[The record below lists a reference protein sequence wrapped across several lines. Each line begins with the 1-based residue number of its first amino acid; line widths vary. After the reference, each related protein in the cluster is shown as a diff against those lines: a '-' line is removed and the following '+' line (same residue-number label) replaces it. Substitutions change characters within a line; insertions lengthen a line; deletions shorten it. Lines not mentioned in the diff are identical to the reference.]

1 MSKNKLLFT
10 FLGLLPFLGIGQTIT
25 VDDTQTLDQLID
37 GVLISGDCAD
47 VANITSPN
55 NSSVAGEG
63 YESYASFDATNA
75 NFPFTDGIVLANK
88 EVTGIPDGT
97 GDSGSNPPWDGDP
110 DLEPLIQEPGNT
122 NNATVIEF
130 DFIPFVD
137 EISFDYLLASN
148 EWPNFVCSFADT
160 FAFILSGPGISNVN
174 SYNHD
179 ANPNTPDVQLDLGG
193 LNIATIPGT
202 NIPVSPVN
210 IHLNDNCGAGTL
222 GEFAVPQLFD
232 QTFSDNGST
241 EFTGQTEPLAVNAD
255 VIPGETYQI
264 KLVIADRGDSI
275 LDSAVFI
282 EGSSFDIGE
291 VDLGP
296 DITLGSDEAV
306 CEGDTI
312 TLDAGPGGTNTTYTW
327 FQDFQ
332 EIPGANGQFLDVTE
346 SGTYSVAVAFSL
358 DCLQTDSITI
368 EFFPEPEVP
377 TGETAE
383 LCAGGTVTLDG
394 TPTNLSDIVNPQYQW
409 FKDGTAIS
417 GATNPTIDVD
427 EAGVYEIEVD
437 AAACT
442 NITGDFTV
450 DVLDY
455 QVDIVQPAQN
465 CVDTGQTLE
474 VSADV
479 TGLSSAQESNLDYE
493 WTFNGNTEITETI
506 QLGSTQSVT
515 LTTTVN
521 GCERTS
527 TETIEVYTNPE
538 VSSSLG
544 EATLCQGE
552 TNTLDA
558 TPDNASNLADISYT
572 WFQDG
577 TVLSGETNAVLQ
589 IDEGGNYEVE
599 VDNNGCVATL
609 SIDVNVIDYQV
620 DIVQPAQNCVDTGQT
635 LEVSA
640 DVTGLSSAQEDD
652 LDYEWTF
659 NGNTAFTETIQL
671 GSTQNVT
678 LTTTING
685 CERTS
690 TETIEVFTN
699 PEVPSLG
706 NSIICPGDTSNLNAT
721 PDNASALADTSYT
734 WFQDGAELVGETNA
748 VLQIDE
754 SGNYEVEVDN
764 NGCTTTQSIDVD
776 LVDYNLDLGT
786 DVTACTDAGGSN
798 SFEIVPQITGIP
810 DSDLDQVDYDWGNGE
825 TSGSIVVDANG
836 TYSLT
841 TTYQGC
847 TQTDEVQVTFIQ
859 ALAVDLG
866 NDFQSCFTD
875 QVTLTTGLPNDDP
888 DISFIWT
895 KDGSVLNNETSSSL
909 AIEEEGTYEVEVNN
923 QGCISSAMVDVTGY
937 DVDNCTITQGISPN
951 EDGANDCLDLAF
963 LNDRSGI
970 DNVQIFNRY
979 GRKVFE
985 SNNYVDQFC
994 GQDDDGDKLTTG
1006 TYFYVIKLA
1015 EEDEQFGNVAKGYIY
1030 ISEEQ

>member
-110 DLEPLIQEPGNT
+110 DLEALIQEPGNT

-210 IHLNDNCGAGTL
+210 IHLNDACGAGSL

-358 DCLQTDSITI
+358 DCLQTDSITV

-538 VSSSLG
+538 VPSSLG

-599 VDNNGCVATL
+599 VDNNGCVATQ
-609 SIDVNVIDYQV
+609 SIDVNLIDYQV
-620 DIVQPAQNCVDTGQT
+620 DIVQPAQNCVDTGQS

-659 NGNTAFTETIQL
+659 NGNTETTETIQL

-776 LVDYNLDLGT
+776 LVDYSLDLGT

-895 KDGSVLNNETSSSL
+895 KDGSVMNNETSSSL

>member
-1 MSKNKLLFT
+1 MSKNKLLLT

-25 VDDTQTLDQLID
+25 VDDTQTVDQLVD
-37 GVLISGDCAD
+37 GVLVTGDCANVD
-47 VANITSPN
+47 NITSPN
-55 NSSVAGEG
+55 NSAVSGEG
-63 YESYASFDATNA
+63 YESFASFDAANA
-75 NFPFTDGIVLANK
+75 AFPFDDGIVLATK
-88 EVTGIPDGT
+88 EVSGIPDDT
-97 GDSGSNPPWDGDP
+97 GDTGGSGWPGDP
-110 DLEPLIQEPGNT
+110 DLEALVQDPGNT

-137 EISFDYLLASN
+137 EISFNYLLASN
-148 EWPNFVCSFADT
+148 EWPGFVCTFADT
-160 FAFILSGPGISNVN
+160 FAFILSGPGISDVN

-210 IHLNDNCGAGTL
+210 IHLNDACGAGSL

-232 QTFSDNGST
+232 DQFSDNGST
-241 EFTGQTEPLAVNAD
+241 EFSGQTEPLSVSAD

-264 KLVIADRGDSI
+264 KLAIADFGDTI
-275 LDSAVFI
+275 LNSAVFI
-282 EGSSFDIGE
+282 EGNSFDIGE

-306 CEGDTI
+306 CEGDTV

-332 EIPGANGQFLDVTE
+332 EIPGEDGQFLDVTE

-358 DCLQTDSITI
+358 DCLQTDSITV

-394 TPTNLSDIVNPQYQW
+394 TPSNLSDIVNPQYQW
-409 FKDGTAIS
+409 FKDGAEIS
-417 GATNPTIDVD
+417 GATNPTLDVD

-437 AAACT
+437 AEACT
-442 NITGDFTV
+442 DIIGDFTV
-450 DVLDY
+450 DVIDY
-455 QVDIVQPAQN
+455 QVDIVQPGQN
-465 CVDTGQTLE
+465 CVDTGQTVE

-493 WTFNGNTEITETI
+493 WTFDGNTEITETI

-515 LTTTVN
+515 LTTTIN

-538 VSSSLG
+538 VPSSLG
-544 EATLCQGE
+544 
-552 TNTLDA
+552 D
-558 TPDNASNLADISYT
+558 
-572 WFQDG
+572 
-577 TVLSGETNAVLQ
+577 
-589 IDEGGNYEVE
+589 
-599 VDNNGCVATL
+599 
-609 SIDVNVIDYQV
+609 
-620 DIVQPAQNCVDTGQT
+620 
-635 LEVSA
+635 
-640 DVTGLSSAQEDD
+640 
-652 LDYEWTF
+652 
-659 NGNTAFTETIQL
+659 
-671 GSTQNVT
+671 
-678 LTTTING
+678 
-685 CERTS
+685 
-690 TETIEVFTN
+690 
-699 PEVPSLG
+699 
-706 NSIICPGDTSNLNAT
+706 SIICPGDTNNLDAT
-721 PDNASALADTSYT
+721 PQNASELADISYT
-734 WFQDGAELVGETNA
+734 WFQDGAELVGETDA

-754 SGNYEVEVDN
+754 GGNYEVEVDN

-776 LVDYNLDLGT
+776 LIDYTLDLGADT
-786 DVTACTDAGGSN
+786 NACTDAGASN
-798 SFEIVPQITGIP
+798 SFEIVPQISGIP
-810 DSDLDQVDYDWGNGE
+810 DSDLDQVDYDWSNGE
-825 TSGSIVVDANG
+825 SSETIVVDTNG

-847 TQTDEVQVTFIQ
+847 TQTDQVQVTFIQ
-859 ALAVDLG
+859 TLEVDLG
-866 NDFQSCFTD
+866 DDFKSCFTD
-875 QVTLTTGLPNDDP
+875 QELLTTGLPNDDP
-888 DISFIWT
+888 DISFTWT
-895 KDGSVLNNETSSSL
+895 RDGSVLSNETSSSL

-923 QGCISSAMVDVTGY
+923 QGCISSAMVNVTGY
-937 DVDNCTITQGISPN
+937 DVDNCTITQGLSPN
-951 EDGANDCLDLAF
+951 EDGLNDCLDLTF
-963 LNDRSGI
+963 LNDRTGI

-1006 TYFYVIKLA
+1006 TYFYVIKLS
-1015 EEDEQFGNVAKGYIY
+1015 EEDDQFGNVAKGYIY

>member
-1 MSKNKLLFT
+1 MSKNKPLFL
-10 FLGLLPFLGIGQTIT
+10 FFIGLLPFFGMSQNII
-25 VDDTQTLDQLID
+25 VDDTQTLDQLVD
-37 GVLISGDCAD
+37 GVLVTGDCAN

-55 NSSVAGEG
+55 NSEVSGEG
-63 YESYASFDATNA
+63 YKSFGSFDAPNNVA
-75 NFPFTDGIVLANK
+75 FPFDDGIVLATK
-88 EVTGIPDGT
+88 EVTGIEDDT
-97 GDSGSNPPWDGDP
+97 GDGGANPPWPGDP
-110 DLEPLIQEPGNT
+110 DLDELIVDPNDDT

-137 EISFDYLLASN
+137 EINFNYFLASD
-148 EWPNFVCSFADT
+148 EWPTFVCNYADT
-160 FAFILSGPGISNVN
+160 FAFILSGPGISDIN
-174 SYNHD
+174 SYDHD
-179 ANPNTPDVQLDLGG
+179 ANPNTPDVQADMGG

-202 NIPVSPVN
+202 NIPVSVVN
-210 IHLNDNCGAGTL
+210 IHLDDCAPGLL
-222 GEFAVPQLFD
+222 GEFAIPQLYD
-232 QTFSDNGST
+232 NQFSGNGAT
-241 EFTGQTEPLAVNAD
+241 QFNGQTEPLTASAT

-264 KLVIADRGDSI
+264 KLVIADRNDAAF
-275 LDSAVFI
+275 DSAVFI

-312 TLDAGPGGTNTTYTW
+312 TLDAGPGGTSTTYTW
-327 FQDFQ
+327 FKDFQ
-332 EIPGANGQFLDVTE
+332 EIPGENGQFLDVTE

-383 LCAGGTVTLDG
+383 LCAGDTVTLDG

-409 FKDGTAIS
+409 FKDGTAIN

-427 EAGVYEIEVD
+427 EAGVYEIEVN
-437 AAACT
+437 AEACT

-450 DVLDY
+450 DLIDY
-455 QVDIVQPAQN
+455 QVDIVQPGQN

-493 WTFNGNTEITETI
+493 WTFDGNTET
-506 QLGSTQSVT
+506 
-515 LTTTVN
+515 
-521 GCERTS
+521 
-527 TETIEVYTNPE
+527 
-538 VSSSLG
+538 
-544 EATLCQGE
+544 
-552 TNTLDA
+552 
-558 TPDNASNLADISYT
+558 
-572 WFQDG
+572 
-577 TVLSGETNAVLQ
+577 
-589 IDEGGNYEVE
+589 
-599 VDNNGCVATL
+599 
-609 SIDVNVIDYQV
+609 
-620 DIVQPAQNCVDTGQT
+620 
-635 LEVSA
+635 
-640 DVTGLSSAQEDD
+640 
-652 LDYEWTF
+652 
-659 NGNTAFTETIQL
+659 TETIQL

-690 TETIEVFTN
+690 TETIEIFTN

-706 NSIICPGDTSNLNAT
+706 NTIICPGDTSNLNAT

-734 WFQDGAELVGETNA
+734 WFQNGAELVGETNA

-764 NGCTTTQSIDVD
+764 NGCTTVQSIDVD
-776 LVDYNLDLGT
+776 LIDYTLDLGT

-798 SFEIVPQITGIP
+798 SFEIVPQLSGIP
-810 DSDLDQVDYDWGNGE
+810 DSDLDQVDYDWSNGA
-825 TSGSIVVDANG
+825 TSESIVVDANG

-866 NDFQSCFTD
+866 DDFKSCFTD
-875 QVTLTTGLPNDDP
+875 QVTLSTGLPNDDP
-888 DISFIWT
+888 DISFAWT
-895 KDGSVLNNETSSSL
+895 KDGNLLVNETSSSL
-909 AIEEEGTYEVEVNN
+909 NIEEEGTYAVEVNN
-923 QGCISSAMVDVTGY
+923 QGCISSATVNVTGY
-937 DVDNCTITQGISPN
+937 DVDNCTITQGLSPN
-951 EDGANDCLDLAF
+951 EDGANDCLDLTF
-963 LNDRSGI
+963 LNDRTGI

-1006 TYFYVIKLA
+1006 TYFYVIKLS
-1015 EEDEQFGNVAKGYIY
+1015 EEDDQFGNVAKGYIY